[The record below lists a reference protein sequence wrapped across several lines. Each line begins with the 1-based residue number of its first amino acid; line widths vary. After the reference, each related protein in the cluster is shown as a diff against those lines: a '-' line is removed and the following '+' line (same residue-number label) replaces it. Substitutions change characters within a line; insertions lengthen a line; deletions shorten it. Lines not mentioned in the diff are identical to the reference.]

1 MQKMRGMLGAN
12 LLSCEAGG
20 AFSTGEAG
28 DSIKP
33 GAQAPGSDHKNK
45 PEPVKR
51 ATARRRSAVARFAGL
66 NYFGFLILGLAP
78 QALCRH
84 LLRRLKP
91 RPLPASQVT
100 NSDNR
105 ISFDRYGLE
114 NAAKCVGQFGS
125 TYSTP
130 NGARA
135 NLKLGQYDYLIQ
147 QNWVLGRKEHCAM
160 NSSL

>member
-1 MQKMRGMLGAN
+1 
-12 LLSCEAGG
+12 
-20 AFSTGEAG
+20 
-28 DSIKP
+28 
-33 GAQAPGSDHKNK
+33 
-45 PEPVKR
+45 
-51 ATARRRSAVARFAGL
+51 
-66 NYFGFLILGLAP
+66 
-78 QALCRH
+78 
-84 LLRRLKP
+84 
-91 RPLPASQVT
+91 
-100 NSDNR
+100 
-105 ISFDRYGLE
+105 LE